1 MKYIIIALIII
12 FVIIIIAVIANR
24 PEPPQNNKVY
34 NNGGNR
40 PPYRPNTPPRQPK
53 PQQKTLDQ
61 IIREL
66 NDAKDNTAVRD
77 DVFYVATQKTQKTA
91 SRVKNY
97 APTSLNL
104 GIDALMS
111 QVNQLVNYANRIAG
125 NAHPKNFRKG
135 SDNFTYN
142 NNLWYRARMAGVAF
156 LQAADLVQN
165 KLNQLHKIDFKNI
178 SSADRQKIKQL
189 QANEGLIALKR
200 DLIECAKMMFRT
212 NKNIKELIRNNCGK
226 GGSDWARKMDESGEE
241 ARLEA
246 DRKRKYGW

>member
-1 MKYIIIALIII
+1 MKCIIIALIII
-12 FVIIIIAVIANR
+12 FVIIIIAVIVDR
-24 PEPPQNNKVY
+24 SESSKKNKGY
-34 NNGGNR
+34 NKGGNR
-40 PPYRPNTPPRQPK
+40 PPYRSNTPIRQTN

-66 NDAKDNTAVRD
+66 NDAKDNTAVKD
-77 DVFYVATQKTQKTA
+77 FVFNVVTQKTQKTV

-104 GIDALMS
+104 GIDTLMS

-135 SDNFTYN
+135 PDNFTYD

-165 KLNQLHKIDFKNI
+165 KLDQLHKINFKNI
-178 SSADRQKIKQL
+178 SSANRQKIKQL
-189 QANEGLIALKR
+189 QANDGLIALKR
-200 DLIECAKMMFRT
+200 DLIECAKMMFRI
-212 NKNIKELIRNNCGK
+212 NKSIKELIRNNCGK
-226 GGSDWARKMDESGEE
+226 GGSDWARRMDESGEE

-246 DRKRKYGW
+246 ERKRKYGW

>member
-1 MKYIIIALIII
+1 MKCIIIALIII
-12 FVIIIIAVIANR
+12 FVIIIIAVIVDR
-24 PEPPQNNKVY
+24 SESSKKNKGY
-34 NNGGNR
+34 NKGGNR
-40 PPYRPNTPPRQPK
+40 PPYRSNTPLRQTN

-77 DVFYVATQKTQKTA
+77 GVFYVVTQKTQKTV

-104 GIDALMS
+104 GIDTLMS
-111 QVNQLVNYANRIAG
+111 QVNQLVSYANRIAG

-165 KLNQLHKIDFKNI
+165 KLNQLHKINFKNI
-178 SSADRQKIKQL
+178 SSANRQKIKQL
-189 QANEGLIALKR
+189 QANDGLIALKR
-200 DLIECAKMMFRT
+200 DLIECAKMMFRI
-212 NKNIKELIRNNCGK
+212 NKSIKELIRNNCGK
-226 GGSDWARKMDESGEE
+226 GGSDWARRMDESGEE

-246 DRKRKYGW
+246 ERKRKYGW

>member
-1 MKYIIIALIII
+1 MKCIIIALIII
-12 FVIIIIAVIANR
+12 FVIIIIAVIVDR
-24 PEPPQNNKVY
+24 SESSKKNKGY
-34 NNGGNR
+34 NKGGNR
-40 PPYRPNTPPRQPK
+40 PPYRSNTPLRQTN

-77 DVFYVATQKTQKTA
+77 DVFYVATQKTQKTV

-104 GIDALMS
+104 GIDTLMS
-111 QVNQLVNYANRIAG
+111 QVNQLVSYANRIAG

-165 KLNQLHKIDFKNI
+165 KLNQLHKINFKNI
-178 SSADRQKIKQL
+178 SSADRQKMKQL
-189 QANEGLIALKR
+189 QANDGLIALKR

-212 NKNIKELIRNNCGK
+212 NKSIKELIRNNCGK

-246 DRKRKYGW
+246 ERKRKYGW

>member
-1 MKYIIIALIII
+1 MKCIIIALIII

-24 PEPPQNNKVY
+24 SKPPTKNKGNNK
-34 NNGGNR
+34 GGYQPPR
-40 PPYRPNTPPRQPK
+40 PPRPPR

-61 IIREL
+61 IINEL
-66 NDAKDNTAVRD
+66 IDAKDNTAVSD
-77 DVFYVATQKTQKTA
+77 PDFYIATQKTQKAAT
-91 SRVKNY
+91 RVKNY
-97 APTSLNL
+97 VPTSLNL

-111 QVNQLVNYANRIAG
+111 QVNQLVSYANRIAG
-125 NAHPKNFRKG
+125 NAHPKSFRKG

-165 KLNQLHKIDFKNI
+165 KLNQLHKINFKNI

-189 QANEGLIALKR
+189 QANDGLIALKR

-212 NKNIKELIRNNCGK
+212 NKSIKELIRNNCGK

-246 DRKRKYGW
+246 ERKRKYGW

>member
-1 MKYIIIALIII
+1 MKYIIIGLIIV
-12 FVIIIIAVIANR
+12 FVIIIITIIANR
-24 PEPPQNNKVY
+24 SKPRSGNNKVY
-34 NNGGNR
+34 NQGDSRQTNR
-40 PPYRPNTPPRQPK
+40 PNPAHR

-77 DVFYVATQKTQKTA
+77 YDVFVATQKTQKTA

-97 APTSLNL
+97 VPTSLNL
-104 GIDALMS
+104 GIGTLMT
-111 QVNQLVNYANRIAG
+111 QVNQLVDYANRIAG

-156 LQAADLVQN
+156 LQASELVQK

-178 SSADRQKIKQL
+178 SPSDRQKIKQL
-189 QANEGLIALKR
+189 QANDGLIALKH
-200 DLIECAKMMFRT
+200 DLIECARMMFRT
-212 NKNIKELIRNNCGK
+212 NKSIKELIRNNCGK
-226 GGSDWARKMDESGEE
+226 GGSDWARRMDESGEE

-246 DRKRKYGW
+246 ERKRKYGW